1 MEINK
6 LKDEA
11 KTIKMPEEMRERIAA
26 RTEKALMRERSGV
39 KTKRPAVIAA
49 VLAACVCLCA
59 AGAAVGNS
67 GFFRDVTRWDGAV
80 TGTAYEQATEEI
92 AVSAQTEG
100 DVLQVEAIF
109 LAPDRAPYREIDA
122 LRIGVWKITDDSGSV
137 AAEGKNT
144 VAADITDGRAEFAIP
159 LEGLKS
165 GAYAL
170 QIESFTGESKADQPL
185 GISGAWECAFE
196 MP

>member
-6 LKDEA
+6 LKDAA

-49 VLAACVCLCA
+49 VIAACICLCA
-59 AGAAVGNS
+59 AGAAVGNA
-67 GFFRDVTRWDGAV
+67 GFFRDIVRADGAV
-80 TGTAYEQATEEI
+80 IGTAYEQATEEI

-137 AAEGKNT
+137 AAEGRNT
-144 VAADITDGRAEFAIP
+144 VAADITGGGAAFEIP
-159 LEGLKS
+159 LTELES

-170 QIESFTGESKADQPL
+170 RIDAFTGESKADQPL
-185 GISGAWECAFE
+185 GITGAWECAFE

>member
-6 LKDEA
+6 LKDTA

-26 RTEKALMRERSGV
+26 RTEKALMQESGSV

-49 VLAACVCLCA
+49 LIAACLCLCA
-59 AGAAVGNS
+59 AGAAVGNA
-67 GFFRDVTRWDGAV
+67 GFFRDIVRVDGAV
-80 TGTAYEQATEEI
+80 IGTAYEQATEEI

-100 DVLQVEAIF
+100 DILQVEAIF
-109 LAPDRAPYREIDA
+109 LAPDRTPYREIDA

-144 VAADITDGRAEFAIP
+144 VAADITDGRAKFAIP

-170 QIESFTGESKADQPL
+170 RIDAFTGESKADQPL

>member
-6 LKDEA
+6 LKDTA
-11 KTIKMPEEMRERIAA
+11 KTIRMPGDMRARIAENTA
-26 RTEKALMRERSGV
+26 RALAQEKRGA
-39 KTKRPAVIAA
+39 KAKRPAVIAA
-49 VLAACVCLCA
+49 VIAACICLCA
-59 AGAAVGNS
+59 AGAAVGS
-67 GFFRDVTRWDGAV
+67 AGFFRDIVRADGAV
-80 TGTAYEQATEEI
+80 IGTAYEQATEEI

-144 VAADITDGRAEFAIP
+144 VAADITGGRAEFEIP

-170 QIESFTGESKADQPL
+170 RIDAFTGESKADQPL